1 MIKYRGKFYTDDSYV
16 VIADE
21 MLANAKKRRYYQYG
35 YDYERHN
42 PQTGVHE
49 HSGYVIAKTDAE
61 AMKLAKKPCAGG
73 VYGWNK
79 LIGLNGEKKPLKYGE
94 DYTLSVEKEWVGFG
108 DYKPV
113 IKVRTVFH

>member
-1 MIKYRGKFYTDDSYV
+1 MIKYRGKFYTDESYV
-16 VIADE
+16 TIADE

-61 AMKLAKKPCAGG
+61 AMKLAKKQCAGG

-79 LIGLNGEKKPLKYGE
+79 LIGLNGEKKLLKYGE

-113 IKVRTVFH
+113 IKVSTVFH